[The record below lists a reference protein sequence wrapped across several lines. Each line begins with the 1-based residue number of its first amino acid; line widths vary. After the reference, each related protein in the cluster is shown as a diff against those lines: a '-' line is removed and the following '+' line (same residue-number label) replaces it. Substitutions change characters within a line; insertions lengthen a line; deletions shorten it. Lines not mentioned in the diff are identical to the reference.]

1 MSRAYTSSEWIV
13 RGRELL
19 TQKSSIQSNGCIV
32 WNGYIHKTCGYGV
45 QKFMGMPRD
54 VRRIALICA
63 GMPSAKGVV
72 MPSCGNRLCINT
84 DHLVLVNRQVWR
96 EKKFPTVFPIGAG
109 EKNGRAVLN
118 EKLVQKIRDQRI
130 EGKKVSDLA
139 LEYGVCESTVR
150 DIVNKNLW
158 KHC

>member
-1 MSRAYTSSEWIV
+1 MSRAYTSSEWLV

-19 TQKSSIQSNGCIV
+19 AQKSSVQPNGCIV
-32 WNGYIHKTCGYGV
+32 WNGYVHKTCGYGV

-54 VRRIALICA
+54 VRRIALMCA
-63 GMPSAKGVV
+63 GMSHAKGVV
-72 MPSCGNRLCINT
+72 MPSCGNRLCINPS
-84 DHLVLVNRQVWR
+84 HLVLVNRQTWR
-96 EKKFPTVFPIGAG
+96 ERRFPTVFPIGAG

-118 EKLVQKIRDQRI
+118 EKLVQKMRDERAG
-130 EGKKVSDLA
+130 GKKVSMLA

-150 DIVNKNLW
+150 DIISKNLW

>member
-19 TQKSSIQSNGCIV
+19 AQKSSIQSNGCIV